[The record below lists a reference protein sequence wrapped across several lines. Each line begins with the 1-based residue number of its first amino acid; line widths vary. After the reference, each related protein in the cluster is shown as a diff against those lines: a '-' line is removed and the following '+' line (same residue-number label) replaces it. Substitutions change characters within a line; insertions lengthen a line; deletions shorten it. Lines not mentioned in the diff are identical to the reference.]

1 MVNSMTWTARKN
13 LLLGLGI
20 PFVSGSIAAAL
31 DMFGLRFIGALVFVG
46 SFLIALKSLFSSVL
60 FCCPR
65 CSSSW
70 PLGFR
75 SKCNNCQ
82 ISYGSDER
90 TFRN

>member
-1 MVNSMTWTARKN
+1 
-13 LLLGLGI
+13 
-20 PFVSGSIAAAL
+20 
-31 DMFGLRFIGALVFVG
+31 
-46 SFLIALKSLFSSVL
+46 L